1 MVFDRFS
8 VLQLKKLLK
17 DYNLHT
23 KIRGFYKLNKD
34 ELIKKATEYLLIN
47 NNKILIKKNKNIIE
61 MPEITNKTKKTP
73 KKQNDELEEPPIEMK
88 KEPVKSKRKIAEE
101 KKILQEAENNKLK
114 QNMRKWLNTTH

>member
-61 MPEITNKTKKTP
+61 MPEITNKTKTTSKNHTV
-73 KKQNDELEEPPIEMK
+73 EVEESPAQIK
-88 KEPVKSKRKIAEE
+88 KEPVKSKRKITEE

>member
-1 MVFDRFS
+1 MVFDRFT

-17 DYNLHT
+17 EYNFHT

-61 MPEITNKTKKTP
+61 MPEITNKTKKTL
-73 KKQNDELEEPPIEMK
+73 KKQTVELEAPPAEIK
-88 KEPVKSKRKIAEE
+88 KESFKSKRK
-101 KKILQEAENNKLK
+101 LY
-114 QNMRKWLNTTH
+114 